1 MAKFYR
7 WDCAKPKGLNS
18 RTKAMDHIAPLLL
31 KAALVSFLELF
42 LLQVYYFLLQGYFL
56 TFLVL
61 SKHNHDGRPAV
72 GAQR

>member
-1 MAKFYR
+1 
-7 WDCAKPKGLNS
+7 
-18 RTKAMDHIAPLLL
+18 MDHIAPLLL